1 MALQSIFFFTL
12 FYSALKEMYSRTT
25 SRMMNS
31 YLFFP
36 IALYTLQFLSYL
48 YLSLFAIS
56 FFILALDRKYM
67 DVLWTYSH
75 YYWNYTVFH
84 TLMKYLKYKNFYT
97 NIIVYTL
104 YSYLQ
109 EIFRYSINYL
119 INYCNLEIQ
128 FRSLS
133 TFQSCFNPN

>member
-56 FFILALDRKYM
+56 FFILALDHKYM

-75 YYWNYTVFH
+75 YYWNY

-133 TFQSCFNPN
+133 TFRSCSNPN